1 MNAYLPGRIADKYK
15 NSRIVAF
22 SSGNVY
28 PLTNVV
34 NGNCSEETPVG
45 PIGEYAQSCLG
56 RERVL
61 TNFSINNKTPTLIF
75 RLNYAIDLRYGVL
88 LEIAQHVYDGKPI

>member
-1 MNAYLPGRIADKYK
+1 MA
-15 NSRIVAF
+15 IVQKIHQ
-22 SSGNVY
+22 
-28 PLTNVV
+28 LD
-34 NGNCSEETPVG
+34 

-61 TNFSINNKTPTLIF
+61 TNFSHKNQTHMLIF

-88 LEIAQHVYDGKPI
+88 LEIARHVFARKSD